1 MATDNYPVIIGVGQW
16 TNHPK
21 TIDDTVEPLE
31 MMARVTREAE
41 ADTGAVGLL
50 ERVDSVQVVNFMSWS
65 YTDAPGQLA
74 RRIRANPTHTLYS
87 TIGGETPQRLVNETA
102 QAIVDGRIR
111 IALLAG
117 AEALESRRLARK
129 LGAQLSWSQRGTPQ
143 RVDGDNRPGFNEI
156 EARHGATM
164 PTRVYPL
171 FENAIRAHLRISVA
185 EHQERLGALC
195 ARLAG
200 VAADNPYAWFPKA
213 HSPEEI
219 ATVRPDNR
227 MVGFPYPK
235 LMNAIIETDQAA
247 AVILT
252 GSLTARELGI
262 PEDRWVYL
270 HGCGDATD
278 KWFVSDRV
286 HYHSSPAISAA
297 TRRALGMA
305 GIGVDDVAILDL
317 YSCFPSAVQM
327 GLDALG
333 LKPDDPRPL
342 TVTGGL
348 PYAGGPGNNYVM
360 HSIAT
365 MVQRLRKSPG
375 EYGLVTGLGW
385 FATKHSAGVYS
396 SKPPS
401 SEWRRT
407 DPAVDQRKL
416 DEMESPPF
424 INEAEG
430 DAAIETYTVIF
441 NREGEPEQGIV
452 IGRLKGD
459 SGARFFANT
468 PRDRELMLAMT
479 REEFVGRA
487 GRVSADEG
495 TGRNLF
501 EPGESRAT
509 AA

>member
-1 MATDNYPVIIGVGQW
+1 MATDNYPVIIGVGQL
-16 TNHPK
+16 TNHP
-21 TIDDTVEPLE
+21 TTLDDAIEPLE
-31 MMARVTREAE
+31 MMARVAREAE
-41 ADTGAVGLL
+41 TDVGVGGLL
-50 ERVDSVQVVNFMSWS
+50 EKVDSVQVVNFMSWS
-65 YTDAPGQLA
+65 YTDAPGMLA
-74 RRIRANPTHTLYS
+74 RRIGANPAHALYS
-87 TIGGETPQRLVNETA
+87 GIGGETPQRLINETA
-102 QAIVDGRIR
+102 QAIVDGGVG

-129 LGAQLSWSQRGTPQ
+129 VGAQLPWSKRGTPQ
-143 RVDGDNRPGFNEI
+143 RIDGDNRPGFNEI

-171 FENAIRAHLRISVA
+171 FENAIRAHLELSVA
-185 EHQERLGALC
+185 EHQQRLGALC
-195 ARLAG
+195 ARFAG
-200 VAADNPYAWFPKA
+200 VAAENPYAWFPKA
-213 HSPEEI
+213 RSPDEI
-219 ATVRPDNR
+219 KTVRPDNR
-227 MVGFPYPK
+227 MVGFPYSK

-252 GSLTARELGI
+252 GSQTARELGI
-262 PEDRWVYL
+262 PVDRWVYL

-286 HYHSSPAISAA
+286 NYHSSPAIRA
-297 TRRALGMA
+297 TTKRALDMA
-305 GIGVDDVAILDL
+305 RLGVDDVAVFDL

-333 LKPDDPRPL
+333 LRPDDPRPL

-360 HSIAT
+360 HSVAAT
-365 MVQRLRKSPG
+365 VQRLRESPG
-375 EYGLVTGLGW
+375 DYALVTGLGW

-396 SKPPS
+396 SRPPTS
-401 SEWRRT
+401 DWRRT
-407 DPAVDQRKL
+407 DPTVDQREL

-424 INEAEG
+424 VDEAEG
-430 DAAIETYTVIF
+430 DATIETYTVIF

-468 PRDRELMLAMT
+468 PPDRELMLAMT
-479 REEFVGRA
+479 REEFAGRA
-487 GRVSADEG
+487 GRVTADEG

-501 EPGESRAT
+501 EPG
-509 AA
+509 